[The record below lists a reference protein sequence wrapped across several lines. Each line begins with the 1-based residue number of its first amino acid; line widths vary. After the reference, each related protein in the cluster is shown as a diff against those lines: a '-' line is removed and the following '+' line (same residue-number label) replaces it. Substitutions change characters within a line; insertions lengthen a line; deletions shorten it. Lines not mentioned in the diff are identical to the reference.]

1 MIREDGDFLF
11 SQVPG
16 NFTNGP
22 LFVDAFGP
30 VFSTPD
36 GTFMTVHTVGVNGA
50 PVNIYR
56 LPGTLPCMDCYGSP
70 QPEPTVV
77 GGIIQG
83 APPSGMILLPNP
95 AQHEV
100 QVRLDGAVGQADQ
113 LIIFDA
119 SGRVVLRS
127 AVATK
132 DVTVLSISQLANGR
146 YTVTAVRGDRP
157 IGSSLLLI
165 AR

>member
-1 MIREDGDFLF
+1 
-11 SQVPG
+11 
-16 NFTNGP
+16 
-22 LFVDAFGP
+22 
-30 VFSTPD
+30 
-36 GTFMTVHTVGVNGA
+36 
-50 PVNIYR
+50 
-56 LPGTLPCMDCYGSP
+56 
-70 QPEPTVV
+70 
-77 GGIIQG
+77 
-83 APPSGMILLPNP
+83 MILLPSP

-132 DVTVLSISQLANGR
+132 DLTVLSISQLANGR